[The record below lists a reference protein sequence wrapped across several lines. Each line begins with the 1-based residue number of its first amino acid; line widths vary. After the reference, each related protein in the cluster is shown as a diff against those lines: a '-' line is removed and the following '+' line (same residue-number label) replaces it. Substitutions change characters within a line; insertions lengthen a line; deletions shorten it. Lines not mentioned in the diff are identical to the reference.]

1 MSSTQKPKSRNNM
14 YIGIGIIVILVIAI
28 GAGVYLY
35 TPKQTPTTSVTES
48 SSETMM
54 STQAGALKIAF
65 ISSAPMEEPW
75 TSVIHKA
82 INYSIQY
89 YGADK
94 ITYKWTENV
103 QYSDTPRVMRE
114 FATNGFNLIFVDAF
128 GADDTARAAA
138 KDFPNTYFVLGTD
151 NHVFGDNV
159 AVFDDWIHEPAYMC
173 GIIAGNIT
181 KSNIIGVVGGVAD
194 PEVNRLINA
203 FKDGAKSVNPNVKV
217 LITFMGE
224 WFNPPKAKEAA
235 LAEINAGADV
245 LYSEREGGIEAA
257 QEKNIPVFGSLQD
270 QWQLAPN
277 VVITGPVW
285 DMWPTVKHEIDLVM
299 QQKWEAE
306 DLRFYSMMGK
316 GGAML
321 APWHDWETRLNPDI
335 VAMMKKAGVTQ
346 MVDTVT
352 AQIMSGALT
361 VPMDESEPISG

>member
-1 MSSTQKPKSRNNM
+1 MSSTEKPKSSNKM

-35 TPKQTPTTSVTES
+35 NPTQAPTTSTTGP
-48 SSETMM
+48 SSETMVT
-54 STQAGALKIAF
+54 SAAGAIKIAF

-114 FATNGFNLIFVDAF
+114 YATNGFNLIFVDAF

-173 GIIAGNIT
+173 GMIAGNIT
-181 KSNIIGVVGGVAD
+181 KSNVIGVVGGVAD

-203 FKDGAKSVNPNVKV
+203 FKDGAKAVNPNVKV

-257 QEKNIPVFGSLQD
+257 ELKHIPVFGSLQD
-270 QWQLAPN
+270 QYQLAPD

-299 QQKWEAE
+299 QQKWVAE
-306 DLRFYSMMGK
+306 DLRFYSMMEK
-316 GGAML
+316 GGSML
-321 APWHDWETRLNPDI
+321 APWHDWETRLSPDI
-335 VAMMKKAGVTQ
+335 VAMLKKTNAVSA
-346 MVDTVT
+346 MDAVT

-361 VPMDESEPISG
+361 VPMDESEPVSG